1 MVGYF
6 ARTDGIR
13 LAQIFINLISNA
25 IKYTQRGE
33 VNVETELNTN
43 NNTMSTVVRDTG
55 VGMS

>member
-1 MVGYF
+1 MPIV
-6 ARTDGIR
+6 RTDGIR

-33 VNVETELNTN
+33 VNVEIELNIN